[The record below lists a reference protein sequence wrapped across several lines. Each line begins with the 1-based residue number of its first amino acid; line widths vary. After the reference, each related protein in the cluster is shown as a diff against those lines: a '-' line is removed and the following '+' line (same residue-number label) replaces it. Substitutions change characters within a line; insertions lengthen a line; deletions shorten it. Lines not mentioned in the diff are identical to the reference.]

1 MMTPAM
7 SEEGFTGDSR
17 GLVQTY
23 KIPCRLNLRKP
34 PPCRTNRDRDGATVV
49 KSAVKSSS
57 CGSEAEQIECGTSG
71 QPHPGPKFPPESSR
85 DVQSKFARR
94 FRKAR
99 CCKLALITGAIRL
112 LATNRAAT
120 IMRPVLA
127 GGTSRQQSG
136 RQRNLPMITA
146 DGVRRRLLSDLWL
159 CVPSGFHAVFTH
171 DG

>member
-1 MMTPAM
+1 MMTRAL

-23 KIPCRLNLRKP
+23 TIPCRLNLRKR
-34 PPCRTNRDRDGATVV
+34 PPCRTNRDKGGLKNAL
-49 KSAVKSSS
+49 KLSS
-57 CGSEAEQIECGTSG
+57 CGSEAEPIECGISG

-136 RQRNLPMITA
+136 RQRNLPMFTA